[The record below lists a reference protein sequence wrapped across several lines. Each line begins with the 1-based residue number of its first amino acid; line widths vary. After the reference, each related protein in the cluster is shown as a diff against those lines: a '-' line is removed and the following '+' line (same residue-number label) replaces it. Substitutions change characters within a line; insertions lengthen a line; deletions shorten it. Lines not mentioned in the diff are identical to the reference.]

1 MMKLNMSGG
10 RELKCSS
17 LMMRSRV
24 CVDLIRGEEPQVC
37 GAISGYR
44 RRISTSVEVFQV
56 GFCALKRCR
65 LCLRGL
71 GVMCWCE
78 VEKRAGSHI

>member
-1 MMKLNMSGG
+1 MFIADDEITG
-10 RELKCSS
+10 
-17 LMMRSRV
+17 

-44 RRISTSVEVFQV
+44 RRISTSVEVFPG
-56 GFCALKRCR
+56 GFLCLKRFR

-71 GVMCWCE
+71 GGMCWCE
-78 VEKRAGSHI
+78 VEKRAGSPHLGLASRL